1 MPKFPY
7 PATLHQFDETVKLPS
22 ELTVIFQEV
31 GLQHGDIFV
40 VIHHPFLEDTVAF
53 QKVIRELG
61 LFTFEGRVYGL
72 DDL

>member
-31 GLQHGDIFV
+31 
-40 VIHHPFLEDTVAF
+40 
-53 QKVIRELG
+53 IRELG
-61 LFTFEGRVYGL
+61 LFTFEGRVYDL